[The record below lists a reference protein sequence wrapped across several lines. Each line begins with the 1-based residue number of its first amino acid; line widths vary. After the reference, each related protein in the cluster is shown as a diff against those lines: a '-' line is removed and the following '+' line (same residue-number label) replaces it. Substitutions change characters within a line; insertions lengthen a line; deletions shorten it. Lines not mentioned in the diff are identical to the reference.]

1 MIPARLAKWNLIA
14 VLAFLLLAFLWVEPN
29 GRSSELFRFAGRLH
43 PAIVHL
49 PIGLLIGATLMSLV
63 NRLGW
68 LHISEGAIDLVLIVG
83 TWAGVKA
90 VFAGSFLAQTG
101 GYPEDLL
108 FLHKVMGYGIAALSA
123 LVLFLRTTT
132 SPIFNKP
139 IFTFATWVVV
149 VVLLVVGGDMGGQ
162 LTHGR
167 GFVTEYAPGFIRSV
181 LGNQDPLAGR
191 LHLGSPGTTTV
202 YEGIVSPILAEKCT
216 FCHGEGRQNGR
227 LQLHSEEAITTH
239 EGDDPLIVAGR
250 PGESEL
256 IKRIV
261 LPEGHEDQ
269 MPPPMRAKPISHADV
284 ELLKWWVAS
293 GASFEAS
300 ISDTE
305 MPASI
310 FSILKQ
316 YGLDPLR
323 TGVFAL
329 DLPPADSLTLESLRS
344 AGVSI
349 DPLAEGESLLSVA
362 CGPAS
367 ACLTAIQEAGVSE
380 LVTWLDLRGS
390 SVTDSEL
397 ASLAQF
403 PNLTRLNLAGTD
415 VNGSGFEHLVGLEY
429 LEYVNAYNT
438 KVNDA
443 GIAHLA
449 SAKQITAVYLWQT
462 AVTQDGINQLREA
475 LPGAEINVGEIE

>member
-1 MIPARLAKWNLIA
+1 MITARFAKWNLIA
-14 VLAFLLLAFLWVEPN
+14 VLALLLLAFFWIDPN

-49 PIGLLIGATLMSLV
+49 PIGLLIGALFMVVV
-63 NRLGW
+63 NRLDW
-68 LHISEGAIDLVLIVG
+68 LNISEGAIDLVLLLG

-90 VFAGSFLAQTG
+90 VFLGSWLAQTG
-101 GYPEDLL
+101 GYAEDLL
-108 FLHKVMGYGIAALSA
+108 FLHKLMGYGIAVLSA
-123 LVLFLRTTT
+123 AILFLRTS
-132 SPIFNKP
+132 SPTFNKP
-139 IFTFATWVVV
+139 ALSLVGWAAIVI
-149 VVLLVVGGDMGGQ
+149 LLVVGGDMGGQ

-167 GFVTEYAPGFIRSV
+167 GFVTEYAPGFVQSM
-181 LGNQDPLAGR
+181 LGNPNPLTGR

-202 YEGIVSPILAEKCT
+202 YEGIVSPILANKCT

-227 LQLHSEEAITTH
+227 LQLHTQEAIEAH
-239 EGDDPLIVAGR
+239 EGDEPLIVAGR
-250 PGESEL
+250 PEESEL
-256 IKRIV
+256 IKRVV

-293 GASFEAS
+293 GASFDAT

-305 MPASI
+305 MPTSI
-310 FSILKQ
+310 FFILKQ
-316 YGLDPLR
+316 FGLDPLR

-329 DLPPADSLTLESLRS
+329 DLPPADSLALASLRS
-344 AGVSI
+344 NGLRI
-349 DPLAEGESLLSVA
+349 DLLAEGESLLSVA
-362 CGPAS
+362 CGSAN
-367 ACLTAIQEAGVSE
+367 ACLTTIQEAGVSD

-390 SVTDSEL
+390 SVTDSDL

-403 PNLTRLNLAGTD
+403 PKLTRLNIAGAD
-415 VNGSGFEHLVGLEY
+415 IDGSGFEHLVGLEY
-429 LEYVNAYNT
+429 LEYLNAYDT

-475 LPGAEINVGEIE
+475 LPKAEINVGEIE